1 MSRGRPQRLSPFL
14 AIGVGGLLA
23 GVFDLAFAF
32 LFYGARGVSPARIL
46 RSVAS
51 GWIGRKATTGG
62 AAAAALG
69 LMTHFFIAIGA
80 ASVYY
85 LASRRF
91 PILWRH
97 PVPMGI
103 LFGAGSYVF
112 MNYVVIPLSAV
123 PSPPSFAWDNVLP
136 GLVVHMFLIGL
147 PIALSVGYFAPGR
160 RASA

>member
-1 MSRGRPQRLSPFL
+1 MRASRPSALL

-23 GVFDLAFAF
+23 GVFDIVFAF
-32 LFYGARGVSPARIL
+32 LFYGARGISPARIL

-51 GWIGRKATTGG
+51 GWIGRAATTGG

-91 PILWRH
+91 PILWRQ

-103 LFGAGSYVF
+103 LFGAGFYVF

-136 GLVVHMFLIGL
+136 GLAVHMFLIGL
-147 PIALSVGYFAPGR
+147 PIALSVRYFAPGR

>member
-1 MSRGRPQRLSPFL
+1 MSRVRPQRLNPLL
-14 AIGVGGLLA
+14 AVGVGGLLA

-32 LFYGARGVSPARIL
+32 IFYGARGVSPARIL
-46 RSVAS
+46 RSIAS
-51 GWIGRKATTGG
+51 GWIGRAATTGG

-69 LMTHFFIAIGA
+69 LATHFLIASGA

-103 LFGAGSYVF
+103 LFGVGFYVF